1 MKKEKIDEVLGRL
14 YSEFGKLPAAEREQ
28 FLLDNADD
36 LTDDDVVAI
45 YNDRELGEGEEH
57 YNGEYY
63 E

>member
-14 YSEFGKLPAAEREQ
+14 YNEFGKLPAAEREQ

-36 LTDDDVVAI
+36 LTDDDIVAI

-57 YNGEYY
+57 FNNDYY

>member
-14 YSEFGKLPAAEREQ
+14 YNEFGKLPAAEREQ

-36 LTDDDVVAI
+36 LTDDDIVAI
-45 YNDRELGEGEEH
+45 YNDRELGEGD
-57 YNGEYY
+57 YNNDYY

>member
-1 MKKEKIDEVLGRL
+1 MKKDKIEEVLDRL
-14 YSEFGKLPAAEREQ
+14 YNGFGKLPAAEREQ

-36 LTDDDVVAI
+36 LTDDDIVAI

-57 YNGEYY
+57 YNNDYY

>member
-1 MKKEKIDEVLGRL
+1 MRKEKIEETLGRL
-14 YSEFGKLPAAEREQ
+14 YNEFGKLPAAEREQ

-36 LTDDDVVAI
+36 LTDDDIVAI

-57 YNGEYY
+57 FNNDYY

>member
-1 MKKEKIDEVLGRL
+1 MKKEKIEEALGRL
-14 YSEFGKLPAAEREQ
+14 YNEFGKLPAAEREQ
-28 FLLDNADD
+28 LLLDNADD
-36 LTDDDVVAI
+36 LTDDDIVAI